1 MAAAMLR
8 SRLSACA
15 ARAVTARAPAAMA
28 SPMHSLAGI
37 DVATVLAAPALPER
51 GLRAAS
57 GAEPQAPLQARPGF
71 VLPPAA
77 EPASIGD
84 DGEHRT
90 RDCIVLRL
98 ACSWPRG
105 QGRAPRLAP
114 SPASSAAL
122 VVLAGSRHWLG
133 CRTSRRPVLP
143 ASPRSSPLAPP
154 PRASL
159 SAQPFRLL
167 ATGHP
172 CACYASLVPRA
183 GMEESD
189 ELNFGSDSIGNTY
202 QPSVKRRKRRYGYL
216 HRLRSTLGRKIVNR
230 RRSKGRRDIA
240 A

>member
-1 MAAAMLR
+1 
-8 SRLSACA
+8 
-15 ARAVTARAPAAMA
+15 MA

-84 DGEHRT
+84 DG
-90 RDCIVLRL
+90 
-98 ACSWPRG
+98 
-105 QGRAPRLAP
+105 
-114 SPASSAAL
+114 
-122 VVLAGSRHWLG
+122 
-133 CRTSRRPVLP
+133 
-143 ASPRSSPLAPP
+143 
-154 PRASL
+154 
-159 SAQPFRLL
+159 
-167 ATGHP
+167 
-172 CACYASLVPRA
+172 
-183 GMEESD
+183 MEESD